1 MKVLCIAG
9 TEKKRRR
16 SGDDHDDDDDD
27 GGDVCQWCDKLEY
40 AEGGVD
46 QRIHTQ
52 WVEKPCE
59 DHREGRR
66 GRERER
72 EREREDEERG
82 TEKNKKDK
90 QKNWQKK
97 NWNVM
102 EIEKFW
108 QSAHTYTVNTV
119 DWYELT
125 FGR

>member
-1 MKVLCIAG
+1 MTTMMVVMFANGVISWNTQREESTKEFIRNGWRNRVRII
-9 TEKKRRR
+9 ER
-16 SGDDHDDDDDD
+16 D
-27 GGDVCQWCDKLEY
+27 GE
-40 AEGGVD
+40 E
-46 QRIHTQ
+46 
-52 WVEKPCE
+52 
-59 DHREGRR
+59 
-66 GRERER
+66 ERER